1 MEQRRAE
8 AAAEEQAAAAAAS
21 LDGIP
26 RPLPAIKKK
35 PRLVI
40 ARQTQTEFLLRDLPI
55 ESLDDV
61 QLVCASATVG
71 RTMRRQLMQI
81 LDKNSADAAATLV
94 TGNDDPRVKSK
105 NVDRRKSVLLPEKLR
120 HAYRVVELDDD
131 DTNNTEVENEEESP
145 YNEREEELHDHGN
158 IIMPSSP
165 LTTMAVRN
173 EDTRVKH
180 TMDALWNTMMMS
192 ETEAKPIIIFPGRMG
207 VERVQQE
214 LMSRGAND
222 VRTLRSLDG
231 KRRARSSLTEDEDS
245 PAAEE
250 RDNSIIKWKTIPI
263 YIIGERFARGLD
275 LPDVEYV
282 FMLSPPSSAAGY
294 AHMAGR
300 TGRSGRSGTAITLVR
315 PRNNEVQRLAAIAY
329 ALGLKFTA
337 SMSGSA

>member
-1 MEQRRAE
+1 
-8 AAAEEQAAAAAAS
+8 
-21 LDGIP
+21 
-26 RPLPAIKKK
+26 
-35 PRLVI
+35 
-40 ARQTQTEFLLRDLPI
+40 
-55 ESLDDV
+55 
-61 QLVCASATVG
+61 
-71 RTMRRQLMQI
+71 
-81 LDKNSADAAATLV
+81 
-94 TGNDDPRVKSK
+94 
-105 NVDRRKSVLLPEKLR
+105 
-120 HAYRVVELDDD
+120 
-131 DTNNTEVENEEESP
+131 
-145 YNEREEELHDHGN
+145 
-158 IIMPSSP
+158 
-165 LTTMAVRN
+165 
-173 EDTRVKH
+173 
-180 TMDALWNTMMMS
+180 MS

-231 KRRARSSLTEDEDS
+231 KRRASRSSTDDDDS

-250 RDNSIIKWKTIPI
+250 RDNNINKWKKIPI

-315 PRNNEVQRLAAIAY
+315 PRNNEVQRLAAIAE

-337 SMSGSA
+337 SLSGSVGGGKGQDSSGTFRVDGAHVDTDNDKL